1 MSRDSNRP
9 RLGRG
14 LSSLIRNSAQSP
26 ARGEYEPSSPEGP
39 SEYAGQPDVAAQARS
54 SADRAVIPVA
64 HIEMNPYQ
72 PRRDFDEAAL
82 ARLAESI
89 RRYGLL
95 QPVVVTELADGPG
108 GRRYRLIAGER
119 RLRAAVMAGV
129 REIPCI
135 VRRASRQEM
144 LELALVENIH
154 RADLNPIERAEGYRD
169 LMDRFSLSQ
178 EQLAE
183 RLGQPR
189 STIANHL
196 RLLELCS
203 DVQAL
208 VRSGALSLGHAKVLA
223 GLAGKEQVQ
232 RALARRVV
240 REGLS
245 VRALEQAVAGLEGR
259 SAGEGEAAGPR
270 RAAYILEL
278 ERQISE
284 ALGTKVAVRPGR
296 GKHVGRIV
304 IHYYSLDDFDRIV
317 EALGVEID
325 S

>member
-14 LSSLIRNSAQSP
+14 LSSLIRNSAQPP
-26 ARGEYEPSSPEGP
+26 AQGEYEPVSPEAPSKPAGP
-39 SEYAGQPDVAAQARS
+39 SGSAVQARG
-54 SADRAVIPVA
+54 SADRVLVPIE

-72 PRRDFDEAAL
+72 PRRDFDESAL
-82 ARLAESI
+82 AQLAESI

-95 QPVVVTELADGPG
+95 QPVVVTELPEGSG
-108 GRRYRLIAGER
+108 GRGYQLIAGER

-154 RADLNPIERAEGYRD
+154 RSDLNAIERAEGYRD

-178 EQLAE
+178 EELAA
-183 RLGQPR
+183 RLGHPR
-189 STIANHL
+189 STVANYL
-196 RLLELCS
+196 RLLDLCD

-208 VRSGALSLGHAKVLA
+208 VRSGALSFGHAKVLA
-223 GLAGKEQVQ
+223 GLAGKEEVQ

-245 VRALEQAVAGLEGR
+245 VRALEHAVAGLEGQ
-259 SAGEGEAAGPR
+259 SPGKAEAAGPS

-278 ERQISE
+278 ERQLSQ
-284 ALGTKVAVRPGR
+284 AVGTKVVVRPGR
-296 GKHVGRIV
+296 GKHVGRII
-304 IHYYSLDDFDRIV
+304 IHYYSLEDFDRIV
-317 EALGVEID
+317 EALGAEIE